1 MLEINFSIYN
11 LLSVLTCFVGFLYAF
26 QITTFKK
33 NESKDTKYFTW
44 FLVSLSL
51 IVFFFF
57 LVDLNIKFRS
67 ITIVVLL
74 LVVPLSLVLGPLMWL
89 YIRQLILFENG
100 KSPIIHFLPAIIVGA
115 LVSMLAIT
123 VVALPKED
131 HALKKII
138 IDLLT
143 IITLGSL
150 VVVFLIQNAIYI
162 FLSIKG
168 YRQHKRKIE
177 QIYSYSEE
185 VDLSWLKIL
194 VFGYVFFIVGMV
206 LVNVIKGENV
216 SSTQQI
222 SSYKKGIKIQINSVN
237 DLITGDKVSL
247 IGYEKADKDVRYK
260 IVRLNSKTFYV
271 PELAYNPTY
280 NPLKEIIIKSPD
292 KKISAITN
300 IFFNLIILLYIIYS
314 GQHAIKQ
321 KTILVLENEG
331 NESDSFDEKDKV
343 LSESQRLIFEKI
355 KEDLLEVIKT
365 EKPYLDQNLNIFTLA
380 KRLNTNSKYLSQVIN
395 HEFDKS
401 FVHFVNEY
409 RVEEAK
415 AVLLSNNNYTI
426 EAQSQMVGF
435 KSKSAFN
442 SAFKRHTGKTPSV
455 FIQGNRG

>member
-1 MLEINFSIYN
+1 
-11 LLSVLTCFVGFLYAF
+11 
-26 QITTFKK
+26 
-33 NESKDTKYFTW
+33 
-44 FLVSLSL
+44 
-51 IVFFFF
+51 
-57 LVDLNIKFRS
+57 
-67 ITIVVLL
+67 
-74 LVVPLSLVLGPLMWL
+74 
-89 YIRQLILFENG
+89 
-100 KSPIIHFLPAIIVGA
+100 
-115 LVSMLAIT
+115 
-123 VVALPKED
+123 
-131 HALKKII
+131 
-138 IDLLT
+138 
-143 IITLGSL
+143 
-150 VVVFLIQNAIYI
+150 
-162 FLSIKG
+162 
-168 YRQHKRKIE
+168 
-177 QIYSYSEE
+177 
-185 VDLSWLKIL
+185 
-194 VFGYVFFIVGMV
+194 MV

-216 SSTQQI
+216 SSTHQI
-222 SSYKKGIKIQINSVN
+222 SSYKKGIKIQTNSVN

-247 IGYEKADKDVRYK
+247 TGYEQADKDVRYK

-280 NPLKEIIIKSPD
+280 NSLKEIIIKSPD

-321 KTILVLENEG
+321 KTILVLENEA

-355 KEDLLEVIKT
+355 KEDLLVVIKT

-442 SAFKRHTGKTPSV
+442 SAFKRHTGQTPSL
-455 FIQGNRG
+455 FIQGNRR

>member
-33 NESKDTKYFTW
+33 NKTKDTKFFTW
-44 FLVSLSL
+44 FLVCLSF
-51 IVFFFF
+51 IVLFFF

-89 YIRQLILFENG
+89 YIRQLISCENG
-100 KSPIIHFLPAIIVGA
+100 KRPIIHFIPALVVGA
-115 LVSMLAIT
+115 LVSILSIT
-123 VVALPKED
+123 VVVLPKED
-131 HALKKII
+131 QALKKII
-138 IDLLT
+138 IDILT
-143 IITLGSL
+143 IIALGSL

-162 FLSIKG
+162 FLSVKG
-168 YRQHKRKIE
+168 YRQHRRKME

-206 LVNVIKGENV
+206 LVNVIKGDDV
-216 SSTQQI
+216 SRAQNI
-222 SSYKKGIKIQINSVN
+222 SSYKKGIKIETNSVN
-237 DLITGDKVSL
+237 DLRTGDKVL
-247 IGYEKADKDVRYK
+247 LTGYKKADKDVRYK
-260 IVRLNSKTFYV
+260 IVRLDTKTFYV
-271 PELAYNPTY
+271 PDLAFVPNTISF
-280 NPLKEIIIKSPD
+280 KEVVIKSPD

-314 GQHAIKQ
+314 GHHAMKQ
-321 KTILVLENEG
+321 KTLLFLDTDINEP
-331 NESDSFDEKDKV
+331 NSNDEKDKIP
-343 LSESQRLIFEKI
+343 SESHRVIFEKI
-355 KEDLLEVIKT
+355 KEELLEVIEN

-401 FVHFVNEY
+401 FVHFINEY

-415 AVLLSNNNYTI
+415 KVLLSNNNYTI

>member
-11 LLSVLTCFVGFLYAF
+11 LLSVLTFFVGFLYAF

-33 NESKDTKYFTW
+33 NKTKDTKFFTW
-44 FLVSLSL
+44 FLVCLSF
-51 IVFFFF
+51 IVLFFF

-89 YIRQLILFENG
+89 YIRQLISCENG
-100 KSPIIHFLPAIIVGA
+100 KRPIIHFIPALVVGA
-115 LVSMLAIT
+115 LVSILSIT
-123 VVALPKED
+123 VVVLPKED
-131 HALKKII
+131 QALKKII
-138 IDLLT
+138 IDILT
-143 IITLGSL
+143 IIALGSL

-162 FLSIKG
+162 FLSVKG
-168 YRQHKRKIE
+168 YRQHRRKME

-206 LVNVIKGENV
+206 LVNVIKGDNV
-216 SSTQQI
+216 SRAQNI
-222 SSYKKGIKIQINSVN
+222 SSYKKGIKIETNSVN
-237 DLITGDKVSL
+237 DLRTGDKVSL
-247 IGYEKADKDVRYK
+247 TGYKKADKDVRYK
-260 IVRLNSKTFYV
+260 IVLLDNKTFYV
-271 PELAYNPTY
+271 PDLAFVPNTISF
-280 NPLKEIIIKSPD
+280 KEVVIKSPD

-314 GQHAIKQ
+314 GHHAMKQ
-321 KTILVLENEG
+321 KTLLFLDTDINET
-331 NESDSFDEKDKV
+331 NSNDEKDKIP
-343 LSESQRLIFEKI
+343 SESHRVIFEKI
-355 KEDLLEVIKT
+355 KEELLEVIEN

-401 FVHFVNEY
+401 FVHFINEY

-415 AVLLSNNNYTI
+415 KVLLSNNNYTI

>member
-33 NESKDTKYFTW
+33 NKTKDTKFFTW
-44 FLVSLSL
+44 FLVCLSF
-51 IVFFFF
+51 IVLFFF

-89 YIRQLILFENG
+89 YIRQLISCENG
-100 KSPIIHFLPAIIVGA
+100 KRPIIHFIPALVVGA
-115 LVSMLAIT
+115 LVSILSIT
-123 VVALPKED
+123 VVVLPKED
-131 HALKKII
+131 QALKKII
-138 IDLLT
+138 IDILT
-143 IITLGSL
+143 IIALGSL

-162 FLSIKG
+162 FLSVKG
-168 YRQHKRKIE
+168 YRQHRRKME

-206 LVNVIKGENV
+206 LVNVIKGDDV
-216 SSTQQI
+216 SRAQNI
-222 SSYKKGIKIQINSVN
+222 SSYKKGIKIETNSVN
-237 DLITGDKVSL
+237 DLRTGDKVL
-247 IGYEKADKDVRYK
+247 LTGYKKADKDVRYK
-260 IVRLNSKTFYV
+260 IVRLDNKTFYV
-271 PELAYNPTY
+271 PDLAFVPNTISF
-280 NPLKEIIIKSPD
+280 KEVVIKSPD

-314 GQHAIKQ
+314 GHHAMKQ
-321 KTILVLENEG
+321 KTLLFLDTDINEP
-331 NESDSFDEKDKV
+331 NSNDEKDKIP
-343 LSESQRLIFEKI
+343 SESHRVIFEKI
-355 KEDLLEVIKT
+355 KEELLEVIEN

-401 FVHFVNEY
+401 FVHFINEY

-415 AVLLSNNNYTI
+415 KVLLSNNNYTI

>member
-33 NESKDTKYFTW
+33 NKSKDTKFFTW
-44 FLVSLSL
+44 FLVSLSF
-51 IVFFFF
+51 IVLFFF

-89 YIRQLILFENG
+89 YIRQLISCENG
-100 KSPIIHFLPAIIVGA
+100 KRPIIHFIPALVVGA
-115 LVSMLAIT
+115 LVSILSIT
-123 VVALPKED
+123 VVVLPKED
-131 HALKKII
+131 QALKKII
-138 IDLLT
+138 IDILT
-143 IITLGSL
+143 IIALGSL

-162 FLSIKG
+162 FLSVKG
-168 YRQHKRKIE
+168 YRQHRRKME

-206 LVNVIKGENV
+206 LVNVIKGDNV
-216 SSTQQI
+216 SRAQQI
-222 SSYKKGIKIQINSVN
+222 SSYKKGVKIETNSVN
-237 DLITGDKVSL
+237 DLRTGDKVSL
-247 IGYEKADKDVRYK
+247 TGYKKADKDVRYK
-260 IVRLNSKTFYV
+260 IVRLDNKTFYV
-271 PELAYNPTY
+271 PDLAFVPNTISF
-280 NPLKEIIIKSPD
+280 KEVVIKSPD
-292 KKISAITN
+292 KKINAITN

-314 GQHAIKQ
+314 GHHAIKQ

-343 LSESQRLIFEKI
+343 LSESQRVIFEKI
-355 KEDLLEVIKT
+355 KEGLLEVIEN

-401 FVHFVNEY
+401 FVHFINEY

-415 AVLLSNNNYTI
+415 KVLLSNNNYTI

-442 SAFKRHTGKTPSV
+442 SAFKRHTGKTPSL
-455 FIQGNRG
+455 FIQGNRR